1 MANTERV
8 ILPTEPGSVAV
19 HTLVSRAAA
28 SFYDETPIPVD
39 PAGDDYELGFTL
51 LCQRRGYEPPSEIT
65 DSDFEEFLAEIYPD
79 PDKDRWAL
87 AFETD
92 DTSNTGNT
100 SNIGITSNTGIT
112 GISGEPIR
120 AADPARPIHPR
131 TVFNEKL
138 GALLDEVVATNKN
151 IYCFEARRATQLYAL
166 NVHVQSHTGH
176 RLGTSTTPAAQ
187 GASAA
192 QGTSGWTEEA
202 ITRAQLTLELAVE
215 LKISERAAADL
226 LHHSVLLIEDLPAT
240 FAALEDGA
248 ISYRHATVIAD
259 EADSLPKAARAQ
271 FDIQLAA
278 HAGSTT
284 PAALQRRARR
294 LREKM
299 HPESIRERH
308 IRAAADRYVTVE
320 PLRDGMARLEAVLP
334 AADAFGILNRIH
346 DTAQRMMSETETR
359 TQRQMQNDVYR
370 DLLLNSEHSNIDPA
384 NQFPRGVVP
393 TVLLTVPVMTML
405 GHSDE
410 PAMLEGYGPIDADTA
425 RQLAGNAK
433 TMLRLLTD
441 PITGAVLSVGTTRY
455 KVPTSMR
462 LYLRVR
468 DETCRV
474 FGCGRLAV
482 NCEIDHTLDWQ
493 YGGHT
498 DVENLAHLCK
508 KHHAVK
514 GYTGWTPKQL
524 GGGVL
529 EWTSPLGR
537 THLTHPATTIG
548 GLEHLTVVPPPGQV
562 RREDTVDPRERD
574 DYISEHQRQRDVFQH
589 WREQRDA
596 SASNSSPAPPL
607 GSEEDSKADSEEDSK
622 ADSEVGPKKGAG
634 VGSPPHPDP
643 PSHLNPHMNP
653 NADPALDE
661 FLNRFLNP
669 GPPTDGT
676 ELPF

>member
-8 ILPTEPGSVAV
+8 IETTEPGSVGAS
-19 HTLVSRAAA
+19 TLVSRAAA
-28 SFYDETPIPVD
+28 SFYDESPIPVD
-39 PAGDDYELGFTL
+39 PAGDDYELGLTL
-51 LCQRRGYEPPSEIT
+51 MCQRLLVEPPPGIT
-65 DSDFEEFLAEIYPD
+65 DSDFEQFLAEIYPD
-79 PDKDRWAL
+79 PDKDQWAL

-92 DTSNTGNT
+92 TTDDTS
-100 SNIGITSNTGIT
+100 SI
-112 GISGEPIR
+112 GEPIR
-120 AADPARPIHPR
+120 PADPARPIHPR
-131 TVFNEKL
+131 TQFNEKL
-138 GALLDEVVATNKN
+138 GALIDDVVATNKN
-151 IYCFEARRATQLYAL
+151 IHCLEARRATQLYAL
-166 NVHVQSHTGH
+166 TVYVQSHTGH
-176 RLGTSTTPAAQ
+176 RLGTGAVPAAK
-187 GASAA
+187 SR
-192 QGTSGWTEEA
+192 TGWTEEA

-215 LKISERAAADL
+215 LKISEAAASAL
-226 LHHSVLLIEDLPAT
+226 LHHSILLTEDLPAT
-240 FAALEDGA
+240 LAALADGA

-259 EADSLPKAARAQ
+259 EADSLPKAARAE
-271 FDIQLAA
+271 FDSQLAT
-278 HAGSTT
+278 HARSTT

-334 AADAFGILNRIH
+334 AADAFGIANRLH
-346 DTAQRMMSETETR
+346 DTAQRMMSDTETR
-359 TQRQMQNDVYR
+359 TQRQMECDVYR
-370 DLLLNSEHSNIDPA
+370 DLLLNSEHSNVDPA
-384 NQFPRGVVP
+384 NQFPRGVIP
-393 TVLLTVPVMTML
+393 TVLVTVPVMTML

-410 PAMLEGYGPIDADTA
+410 PALLEGYGPIDADTA

-441 PITGAVLSVGTTRY
+441 PITGAVLSVGRKRY
-455 KVPTSMR
+455 KVPKSLR

-482 NCEIDHTLDWQ
+482 NCDIDHTLDWQ

-514 GYTGWTPKQL
+514 GYTGWTPRQL

-574 DYISEHQRQRDVFQH
+574 DYISEHQRQREVFQH

-596 SASNSSPAPPL
+596 SAGTSSP
-607 GSEEDSKADSEEDSK
+607 
-622 ADSEVGPKKGAG
+622 
-634 VGSPPHPDP
+634 
-643 PSHLNPHMNP
+643 
-653 NADPALDE
+653 DPALDE
-661 FLNRFLNP
+661 FLNRFLDP
-669 GPPTDGT
+669 GPPADGT